1 MALMLVSTAASAQT
15 EVEFHGLMDVWAG
28 SHRAV
33 GADERTAELDA
44 GGKDTS
50 YVGIGARHGLSG
62 DVSAVAALELFYRPD
77 DADYGRFPGDD
88 FFARSANVGL
98 ESPYGTLRGGRVTA
112 PLYLPMVF
120 TNAFGGSFVFSPA
133 NFHTY
138 AGADRS
144 SLVGDS
150 GWSDSLM
157 YTAPSVGGVTAN
169 VVYAF
174 GEQEGDSGENRM
186 GVNAVYRAG
195 DLVVA
200 AAGHVVDLSTTGFY
214 QGAAPADP
222 GTQYAGLLGTSYDF
236 GVLSAYAQYQYI
248 DNDVATAAE
257 GDAFS
262 SNTGTVGV
270 SVPAGPGSVLA
281 SYAYS
286 DASLSTGSASGGSSS
301 VLDEAGERRTWAVGY
316 EVALDEQATVYA
328 TYFSDD
334 IDGVEERGET
344 VGAGMQ
350 YRF

>member
-1 MALMLVSTAASAQT
+1 
-15 EVEFHGLMDVWAG
+15 
-28 SHRAV
+28 V
-33 GADERTAELDA
+33 GVDERTAELDA

-50 YVGIGARHGLSG
+50 YVGVGARHGLSE
-62 DVSAVAALELFYRPD
+62 DVAAVAALELFYRPD

-88 FFARSANVGL
+88 FFARNANVGL

-138 AGADRS
+138 AGAGRS

-150 GWSDSLM
+150 GWSDSVM
-157 YTAPSVGGVTAN
+157 YTAPGAGGVTAN
-169 VVYAF
+169 VVYGF
-174 GEQEGDSGENRM
+174 GEQQGASGENRV
-186 GVNAVYRAG
+186 GANAVYRAG
-195 DLVVA
+195 ALVVA
-200 AAGHVVDLSTTGFY
+200 AAGHMVDLSTTGFY
-214 QGAAPADP
+214 QDAAAPADP
-222 GTQYAGLLGTSYDF
+222 GTQYAGLLGASYDF
-236 GVLSAYAQYQYI
+236 GVLTAYAQYQYI
-248 DNDVATAAE
+248 DNDVDAAAE

-262 SNTGTVGV
+262 SNTATVGV

-286 DASLSTGSASGGSSS
+286 DASLSTGSASGGGHS
-301 VLDEAGERRTWAVGY
+301 VLVEAGARRSWAVGY

-334 IDGVEERGET
+334 
-344 VGAGMQ
+344 
-350 YRF
+350 